1 MTYDE
6 LQKKTA
12 EVYASDEVYTS
23 PDFQCDQTGGFPT
36 SLCVCW
42 EKQKAWLELNENL
55 LMDRDDTELGYYK
68 DLCADY
74 GIRSC
79 CDIEDFNRLLRG
91 LGEDAIRTAELFP
104 DEDESITMGGMEI
117 AMLIIGLLLGGCVS
131 FCILGCMQINRIND
145 YEDEIRRLRAKEK
158 TETE

>member
-6 LQKKTA
+6 WQRKTA
-12 EVYASDEVYTS
+12 ELYRSGEVYTS

-42 EKQKAWLELNENL
+42 EKQKAWLELNENI
-55 LMDRDDTELGYYK
+55 LMDRDGMELSYYR

-79 CDIEDFNRLLRG
+79 CDIEDFNRLLQG
-91 LGEDAIRTAELFP
+91 LGEDAVQSAELFP
-104 DEDESITMGGMEI
+104 DEDESITMGGM
-117 AMLIIGLLLGGCVS
+117 
-131 FCILGCMQINRIND
+131 
-145 YEDEIRRLRAKEK
+145 
-158 TETE
+158 

>member
-12 EVYASDEVYTS
+12 ELYASGEVYTS

-36 SLCVCW
+36 SLCVFW

-55 LMDRDDTELGYYK
+55 LTDRDDMELGYYR

-74 GIRSC
+74 GIRFC
-79 CDIEDFNRLLRG
+79 CDSEDFNSLLRG

-104 DEDESITMGGMEI
+104 DEELAEGQADSEDMGEENNTVMGM
-117 AMLIIGLLLGGCVS
+117 
-131 FCILGCMQINRIND
+131 
-145 YEDEIRRLRAKEK
+145 
-158 TETE
+158 

>member
-6 LQKKTA
+6 LQQKTA
-12 EVYASDEVYTS
+12 EFYASGEVYTS

-55 LMDRDDTELGYYK
+55 LTDRDDMELGYYR

-79 CDIEDFNRLLRG
+79 CDIEDFNSLLRG

-104 DEDESITMGGMEI
+104 DEELAEEQADSEDMDEDNSPVMGM
-117 AMLIIGLLLGGCVS
+117 
-131 FCILGCMQINRIND
+131 
-145 YEDEIRRLRAKEK
+145 
-158 TETE
+158 